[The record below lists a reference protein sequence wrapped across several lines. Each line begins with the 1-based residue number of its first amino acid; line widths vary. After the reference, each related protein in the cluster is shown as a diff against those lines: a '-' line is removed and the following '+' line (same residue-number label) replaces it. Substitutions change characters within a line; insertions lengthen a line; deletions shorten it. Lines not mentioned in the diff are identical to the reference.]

1 MYIYFISF
9 IFHPLNTHALN
20 FLLFNKLISFF
31 FSLKN
36 LQFRCDVML
45 LWLLYL
51 SFNSIRFGCTYI
63 FFLIFLFFPQAS
75 TNSGANERASRCD
88 GRMRNNREKAKARQ
102 TRVVTVQQQQKQCKQ
117 MFAECNNRCQNV
129 FKV

>member
-1 MYIYFISF
+1 MLCCYGFFIYHLIQLDLVAHIYF
-9 IFHPLNTHALN
+9 
-20 FLLFNKLISFF
+20 FLFF
-31 FSLKN
+31 
-36 LQFRCDVML
+36 
-45 LWLLYL
+45 Y
-51 SFNSIRFGCTYI
+51 
-63 FFLIFLFFPQAS
+63 FFPQAS